1 VQLAHF
7 EGAARGSFDDGVADP
22 MGIQPA
28 SATCS
33 VGCCLPPHP
42 GQILPLY
49 ARVGSAGTERT
60 VHHHTAAREKSAPE
74 LAACKR
80 TRRNGDLG
88 LLTTS
93 TAHTWAGWAHPWVGW
108 GGVSRPRRALDGDF
122 NGGTI
127 DSWRAMSIGRPIG
140 ELMVEGETL
149 MGTARCQSA

>member
-1 VQLAHF
+1 MYLLCILYCLTLA
-7 EGAARGSFDDGVADP
+7 
-22 MGIQPA
+22 IQPA

-42 GQILPLY
+42 GQMLPLY

-80 TRRNGDLG
+80 TRRTGDLG
-88 LLTTS
+88 LFTTS

-108 GGVSRPRRALDGDF
+108 GGVPRPRRALDGDL

-127 DSWRAMSIGRPIG
+127 DSWRAMSIGRSIG
-140 ELMVEGETL
+140 ELMVEGKTL
-149 MGTARCQSA
+149 MGTARCQSV